1 MDIEEPSQPKIVFE
15 LKDDFEPVLS
25 RKDKRKVK
33 QQEQARQQQFP
44 RPPGTTSVI
53 SSGTSQEPFQL
64 LPFIDETPNFTSAAS
79 KEKKKMANSK
89 KDQHQSKSAK
99 NSNASTSHT
108 KSTITESGM
117 DDQNNQQMINS
128 DEQIPDQSTPKTN
141 VIDINDDINIIGVK
155 IPQIWKAMGKMKD
168 REHARM
174 FINKIITNAKSAV
187 DIISYINIKK
197 QIDNTTYHMITIKV
211 SNENELKKLC
221 ELEFKLPEPAI
232 EIFKFTPVENKIEK
246 ICEENS
252 KTKDRTIQVVNI
264 PIYMQNKELRAIFSR
279 YGELEEN
286 GIHTKLKGIYTHAYI
301 TYKKEKSIEVF
312 YKKWSIWAL
321 KEYLHVLPLNLSDE
335 KRKERQQWCAKIN
348 GLPLGTTARDL
359 QQFIEEIGGAI
370 CFIPKQPNNYKPLKY
385 AYIYFFTQEDME
397 IAINNVYE
405 FKRKQLEW
413 SPPEDKSC
421 HLCGYTNH
429 LAKECDNKFTTERK
443 NYTNHTVRDNK
454 PKRPWNRFLSRP
466 SQNCSQNWDESDM
479 NEWGDEEE
487 FFTDRELNNN
497 NIKNGTA
504 KGGSIHDK
512 RANKNSNQAD
522 IVTIKTQIN
531 EIATLLKDFKEEQN
545 NMKNEFSEIKQKFNT
560 KPVNTGKQK
569 QVTFNENNKRA
580 KMDSSSS
587 ENDNNDTILKL
598 QEKMDKQ
605 DSVQSTLFIVTHL
618 GQSIFGDYK
627 EM

>member
-1 MDIEEPSQPKIVFE
+1 
-15 LKDDFEPVLS
+15 
-25 RKDKRKVK
+25 
-33 QQEQARQQQFP
+33 
-44 RPPGTTSVI
+44 
-53 SSGTSQEPFQL
+53 
-64 LPFIDETPNFTSAAS
+64 
-79 KEKKKMANSK
+79 MADSK

-99 NSNASTSHT
+99 NSNASTSRT

-187 DIISYINIKK
+187 DVISYINIKK
-197 QIDNTTYHMITIKV
+197 QIDDTTYHMITIKV

-221 ELEFKLPEPAI
+221 ELEFKLPEPTI

-246 ICEENS
+246 IREENS

-301 TYKKEKSIEVF
+301 TYKEEKSIEVF

-321 KEYLHVLPLNLSDE
+321 KEYFHVLPLNLSDE
-335 KRKERQQWCAKIN
+335 KEKKDSN
-348 GLPLGTTARDL
+348 
-359 QQFIEEIGGAI
+359 EISGAI

-397 IAINNVYE
+397 IAINNVYK
-405 FKRKQLEW
+405 FKGKQLEW

-443 NYTNHTVRDNK
+443 NYTNRKQLLVRDR
-454 PKRPWNRFLSRP
+454 KRF
-466 SQNCSQNWDESDM
+466 D
-479 NEWGDEEE
+479 
-487 FFTDRELNNN
+487 
-497 NIKNGTA
+497 
-504 KGGSIHDK
+504 
-512 RANKNSNQAD
+512 
-522 IVTIKTQIN
+522 
-531 EIATLLKDFKEEQN
+531 
-545 NMKNEFSEIKQKFNT
+545 
-560 KPVNTGKQK
+560 
-569 QVTFNENNKRA
+569 
-580 KMDSSSS
+580 
-587 ENDNNDTILKL
+587 
-598 QEKMDKQ
+598 
-605 DSVQSTLFIVTHL
+605 
-618 GQSIFGDYK
+618 
-627 EM
+627 

>member
-443 NYTNHTVRDNK
+443 NYTNRKQLLAQMHNT
-454 PKRPWNRFLSRP
+454 
-466 SQNCSQNWDESDM
+466 E
-479 NEWGDEEE
+479 
-487 FFTDRELNNN
+487 
-497 NIKNGTA
+497 I
-504 KGGSIHDK
+504 DK
-512 RANKNSNQAD
+512 TTEKD
-522 IVTIKTQIN
+522 HMQILL
-531 EIATLLKDFKEEQN
+531 EIINLKDLGIVFLVVLHKIVPKIG
-545 NMKNEFSEIKQKFNT
+545 MKVI
-560 KPVNTGKQK
+560 
-569 QVTFNENNKRA
+569 
-580 KMDSSSS
+580 
-587 ENDNNDTILKL
+587 
-598 QEKMDKQ
+598 
-605 DSVQSTLFIVTHL
+605 
-618 GQSIFGDYK
+618 
-627 EM
+627 